1 MRTGIGIGIRT
12 AAAAGAET
20 EAEAEP
26 EYDET
31 TELSALAEA
40 PGAEVWDGAHDVWHS
55 SQRHLGRMLVSLT
68 VLAAVLTLALIFVM
82 QNAQNVQIAYFEG
95 RLRLP
100 LGVAVLGGIVLGIML
115 VVIPGAARMAQL
127 RISGRRRRVD

>member
-12 AAAAGAET
+12 GAAV
-20 EAEAEP
+20 EAEP
-26 EYDET
+26 AADAEYDET
-31 TELSALAEA
+31 TELSAVAEA
-40 PGAEVWDGAHDVWHS
+40 TGAGVWDGAEHVWHGS
-55 SQRHLGRMLVSLT
+55 NRHLGRMLGSLT

-82 QNAQNVQIAYFEG
+82 QNAQNVQIAYFQG

-100 LGVAVLGGIVLGIML
+100 LGVAVLLGIVLGIML

-127 RISGRRRRVD
+127 RISGRRRRAG

>member
-12 AAAAGAET
+12 GTAAAAEADT
-20 EAEAEP
+20 E
-26 EYDET
+26 YGET
-31 TELSALAEA
+31 TELSAVAEA
-40 PGAEVWDGAHDVWHS
+40 PGAEAWDGAEDVRHS
-55 SQRHLGRMLVSLT
+55 PHRHLGRMLVSLT

-100 LGVAVLGGIVLGIML
+100 LGVAVLLGIVLGIML

-127 RISGRRRRVD
+127 RISGRRRRAG